1 MRKYE
6 EVSRETESLDEVRKT
21 VKELQKEV
29 ESLINKNKVSGCSHT
44 HVVMLYVCYISIDR

>member
-44 HVVMLYVCYISIDR
+44 HVVMLYVCMLHFY